1 MQEGAETIN
10 NVVFPQLIV
19 LSLRKL
25 IKLKA
30 FCVDNLP
37 FKWPSLEMVNVSN
50 CPALEYIF
58 EKKGTSLPFKEL
70 HLSSLEGMK
79 HIRKSPSELLHLHNL
94 QTVKIESCR
103 KLKVI
108 FPASVAQGLEQLKQL
123 DLFDCDELE
132 AIVAQRQEGEETID
146 KVMFPQLIELS
157 PRKLINLKA
166 FCMDNL
172 PFKFSSLEMVKV
184 HNCPKMKTFAA
195 SDGNQST
202 TELKGAAGPSN

>member
-1 MQEGAETIN
+1 
-10 NVVFPQLIV
+10 
-19 LSLRKL
+19 
-25 IKLKA
+25 
-30 FCVDNLP
+30 
-37 FKWPSLEMVNVSN
+37 
-50 CPALEYIF
+50 
-58 EKKGTSLPFKEL
+58 
-70 HLSSLEGMK
+70 MK

-108 FPASVAQGLEQLKQL
+108 FRAFVAQGLGQLKQL

-132 AIVAQRQEGEETID
+132 AIVAERQEGEETID
-146 KVMFPQLIELS
+146 NVMFSQLIELS
-157 PRKLINLKA
+157 LRKLINLKA

-184 HNCPKMKTFAA
+184 HKCPKLKTFAA

-202 TELKGAAGPSN
+202 TELKVIKVNNNDIKLNGIDLNIVIQNHNKKDVCAFIILIVFNML